1 MEDLCLRRG
10 VICWVIDDVFSGT
23 PDKLEGFGSKA
34 LRSRL
39 VLNLDCDLRLLKKLI
54 DLGALRVGSSSCGG
68 LTSLGS
74 ERKNLRDADAGGGLD
89 FKDLVPGE
97 SVNMDLDL

>member
-1 MEDLCLRRG
+1 
-10 VICWVIDDVFSGT
+10 
-23 PDKLEGFGSKA
+23 
-34 LRSRL
+34 
-39 VLNLDCDLRLLKKLI
+39 
-54 DLGALRVGSSSCGG
+54 